1 MAGRVF
7 SGLACLL
14 CLLTDP
20 ALACRVDLQAT
31 LKLTRV
37 GGLMLVP
44 VTLNGVTTDF
54 VLDTGAERTVVGM
67 AAAARLKIVR
77 DEWISTDMLG
87 AGGRDQQRLGDP
99 ATLSLGGVAL
109 RRHTVAA
116 DRSVVV
122 GPVPEAVA
130 GHAVSGL
137 LGQDYLSLFDLD
149 LDAAAESLK
158 LYGVS
163 DCRGDFL
170 PWAGKHAVLPAV
182 RPVRNILV
190 LPVHVAGQALSAEL
204 DTGASNSVLMHPAMV
219 RLGLAAGGPD
229 QVRGFGKA
237 STVARIQDFTLQVG
251 TLPPAPATLVVSPFH
266 ALRSVDMLLGADWL
280 MARHVWISWA
290 TNQVFIAG

>member
-1 MAGRVF
+1 VV
-7 SGLACLL
+7 SGLASLV
-14 CLLTDP
+14 LLTAP

-31 LKLTRV
+31 VKLTRL
-37 GGLMLVP
+37 GGLILVP

-67 AAAARLKIVR
+67 AAAARLKIAR

-99 ATLSLGGVAL
+99 ASLSLGGIAL

-130 GHAVSGL
+130 GHVVSGL

-149 LDAAAESLK
+149 LDPATDSLK
-158 LYGVS
+158 LYGVTGCS
-163 DCRGDFL
+163 GDFL
-170 PWAGKHAVLPAV
+170 PWTGKRTALPAG
-182 RPVRNILV
+182 RPIRNILV
-190 LPVHVAGQALSAEL
+190 LPVRVDGQALTAEV
-204 DTGASNSVLMHPAMV
+204 DTGASNTTLMQPAMV
-219 RLGLAAGGPD
+219 RLGLAGGGPD
-229 QVRGFGKA
+229 QVHGFGKG
-237 STVARIQDFTLQVG
+237 STTARIQDFTLQVG
-251 TLPPAPATLVVSPFH
+251 NLPAAPAALVVAPFH

-280 MARHVWISWA
+280 LARHVWISWA
-290 TNQVFIAG
+290 TNQVFVAD